1 MTLPAPELSVQAF
14 RRAFHAE
21 PAGVWEAPGRVNL
34 IGEHT
39 DYNGGLVLPIALP
52 HCAYAAA
59 SSHERAVFAR
69 FLELPDPELAAYLLG
84 GVTPAAPDFARL
96 VHRVRGQDGEAAT
109 PV

>member
-1 MTLPAPELSVQAF
+1 MRQDPEVSRLRWRC
-14 RRAFHAE
+14 RRGMKE
-21 PAGVWEAPGRVNL
+21 LDLLLGRYL
-34 IGEHT
+34 ES
-39 DYNGGLVLPIALP
+39 
-52 HCAYAAA
+52 AYAAA